1 MSLLD
6 QEEKKKMERETLE
19 IVLPIPLKYGDRS
32 MSYLSDT
39 KEYEHFRIIYN
50 LLSLGLI
57 EDDYDIRTEI
67 MKKNHEKVF
76 LMLAKKYAIIRI
88 PRVNEKIVDIPVIYF
103 SSNLTEN
110 QKNRIAMWSTY
121 FKEQNI
127 SWCVSYENL
136 NQNKTEEIMTEDD
149 IIDLYKKHQILISKD
164 NQTLQRKKA

>member
-1 MSLLD
+1 
-6 QEEKKKMERETLE
+6 
-19 IVLPIPLKYGDRS
+19 

-67 MKKNHEKVF
+67 MKKNYEKVF

-121 FKEQNI
+121 FKEQI
-127 SWCVSYENL
+127 FLGVFHM
-136 NQNKTEEIMTEDD
+136 KI
-149 IIDLYKKHQILISKD
+149 
-164 NQTLQRKKA
+164 